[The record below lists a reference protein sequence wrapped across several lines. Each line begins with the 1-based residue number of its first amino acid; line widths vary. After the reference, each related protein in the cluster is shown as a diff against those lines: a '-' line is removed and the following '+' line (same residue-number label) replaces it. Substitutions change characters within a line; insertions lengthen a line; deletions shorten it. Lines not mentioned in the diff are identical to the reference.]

1 MCIHADPWEHV
12 LFAGLGGFVGVQY
25 TKFEQS
31 QRRELRQ
38 IMGRMDKF
46 GSPNTAD
53 AHGEDD
59 E

>member
-1 MCIHADPWEHV
+1 M
-12 LFAGLGGFVGVQY
+12 FAGLGGFVGVQY

>member
-1 MCIHADPWEHV
+1 M
-12 LFAGLGGFVGVQY
+12 FAGVGGYLGVQY

-31 QRRELRQ
+31 QRDELRQ

-46 GSPNTAD
+46 GSPNAAGG
-53 AHGEDD
+53 AHGDEDD